1 MSDFVWVP
9 RGALEAF
16 IDYAQTMKGMADQE
30 FVCSRD
36 EQHESDAEFAELVA
50 ALGLDA

>member
-16 IDYAQTMKGMADQE
+16 IDYAAMVKGMRDQE
-30 FVCSRD
+30 FVCSGE
-36 EQHESDAEFAELVA
+36 EQEDSDAEFEALVA
-50 ALGLDA
+50 ALGI